1 MGVKNTFKG
10 PILLMLTAG
19 TIVLGTYS
27 GINKEISLT
36 LDGQT
41 IKYDTISN
49 TVESFLVNKKINVP
63 QGSRIEPNLNAKL
76 TNNMDIEIITKF
88 SVNIKDGKKVLEHET
103 NKKTV
108 AEVLKECSIEI
119 TDKDVLSKDLDQ
131 KINPQDTI
139 EITRVSESIEKEV
152 KEIPFKI
159 KVVEDKSLLEGKSKT
174 KIHGKKGKV
183 EISYK
188 ILCKNGEIVSKT
200 KIDEK
205 ILENPQNEIV
215 KKGSLKT
222 STV

>member
-41 IKYDTISN
+41 VKYDTVSN
-49 TVESFLVNKKINVP
+49 TVESFLVNKKIKVP
-63 QGSRIEPNLNAKL
+63 EGSRIEPNLNTKL
-76 TNNMDIEIITKF
+76 TNNMDIEIVTQFPIK
-88 SVNIKDGKKVLEHET
+88 IKDGKRVLEHET
-103 NKKTV
+103 NKTTV
-108 AEVLKECSIEI
+108 AEVLEECNIGVK
-119 TDKDVLSKDLDQ
+119 DKDILNKDLNQ
-131 KINPQDTI
+131 KINSEDTI
-139 EITRVSESIEKEV
+139 EIIRVSESIKKEV

-159 KVVEDKSLLEGKSKT
+159 KIVEDNALLEGKTKT
-174 KIHGKKGKV
+174 KIYGKKGKI

-188 ILCKNGEIVSKT
+188 ILSKNGNIVSKT
-200 KIDEK
+200 KVAEK
-205 ILENPQNEIV
+205 VLEKPQNEIV

>member
-76 TNNMDIEIITKF
+76 TNNIFNF
-88 SVNIKDGKKVLEHET
+88 ST
-103 NKKTV
+103 N
-108 AEVLKECSIEI
+108 CS
-119 TDKDVLSKDLDQ
+119 
-131 KINPQDTI
+131 
-139 EITRVSESIEKEV
+139 
-152 KEIPFKI
+152 
-159 KVVEDKSLLEGKSKT
+159 
-174 KIHGKKGKV
+174 
-183 EISYK
+183 
-188 ILCKNGEIVSKT
+188 
-200 KIDEK
+200 
-205 ILENPQNEIV
+205 
-215 KKGSLKT
+215 
-222 STV
+222 